1 MPITSKTSSNRPKI
15 HGKTITK
22 DYSTKAYRVMDGGI
36 NRLALCVGSYEM
48 LRKTEGNLKLCVQVW
63 APQH

>member
-36 NRLALCVGSYEM
+36 NRLALCGAE
-48 LRKTEGNLKLCVQVW
+48 LKKMRGFL
-63 APQH
+63 